1 MKILSNNLEIW
12 FFVPFNLQNI
22 LFIINIIFLILYK
35 EELKKVMME
44 NFEKVGVEVE
54 EESLDRMVLVSFNCS
69 HFLRPAVP
77 ILNSESYEGWPDRAF
92 PEFTIF

>member
-1 MKILSNNLEIW
+1 
-12 FFVPFNLQNI
+12 
-22 LFIINIIFLILYK
+22 
-35 EELKKVMME
+35 MME

-54 EESLDRMVLVSFNCS
+54 EESLDRMVLVRFNCS

-92 PEFTIF
+92 PEFTIFWPFLKTIASRHFLSDVDIFKSHFENRLICKKS